1 MCRRHSKTPVI
12 QKELEQWF
20 FKITDYADEL
30 LEGHKEIK
38 DGWPEKVL
46 TMQKN
51 WIGKSYGTEIVFT
64 VAETGEALP
73 MFTTR
78 IDTIFG
84 VSYCVVAPE
93 HPIVDEILKVNPEIK
108 TAVQEMKNTDLIER
122 SAEGR
127 EREGYLQVGM

>member
-1 MCRRHSKTPVI
+1 M
-12 QKELEQWF
+12 
-20 FKITDYADEL
+20 A
-30 LEGHKEIK
+30 
-38 DGWPEKVL
+38 EKVL

-93 HPIVDEILKVNPEIK
+93 HPIVDEILKSESRN
-108 TAVQEMKNTDLIER
+108 
-122 SAEGR
+122 
-127 EREGYLQVGM
+127 

>member
-1 MCRRHSKTPVI
+1 MFKRLYEKGLIYKKKSLVNWCPDCNTVLANEQVEDGKCWRHSKTSVI

-30 LEGHKEIK
+30 LEGHKELK

-64 VAETGEALP
+64 VAETGKELP

-78 IDTIFG
+78 IDTIYG
-84 VSYCVVAPE
+84 VS
-93 HPIVDEILKVNPEIK
+93 
-108 TAVQEMKNTDLIER
+108 
-122 SAEGR
+122 
-127 EREGYLQVGM
+127 